1 MEPAKVYSIR
11 YTESA
16 AGFLRESDARLR
28 VRISTKIAA
37 LAQNP
42 FPPGNRKLKGAEH
55 AFRIRIGDY
64 RVVYDVLEDVVVVLV
79 LRIGH
84 RKDVYR

>member
-1 MEPAKVYSIR
+1 MEPAKLYSIR
-11 YTESA
+11 YTQSA
-16 AGFLRESDARLR
+16 AQFLRESDARLR

-42 FPPGNRKLKGAEH
+42 FPHGNKKLKGAEH

-64 RVVYDVLEDVVVVLV
+64 RVVYDVLEDAIVVLV